1 MERFYLKFNNLFFW
15 LILGLLV
22 FIPLYPKFPL
32 VNVNGTYVAI
42 RFEDLLIG
50 LVEGLWLIANF
61 SKLKKIFSMP
71 LTQAF
76 LVFWLI
82 GFISLLSGIFITFT
96 VAPSL
101 GLFHFLRRIELMGLF
116 FVAATAFKNTKQVKL
131 ALQVMLVTAL
141 LVVFY
146 GLGQVYFKFP
156 VVSTNNSEFS
166 KGLVLVLT
174 LGARPNSTFAGH
186 YDLAIY
192 LSVVLVFLASF
203 LFFGKRLLLKII
215 LFITGL
221 LSFGL
226 LGLTA
231 ARASWL
237 ASLVGIALVFCVMGK
252 RILIV
257 GLILA
262 STIAVVAIPSLRHRL
277 VATLTVNVLEGG
289 GPKYTPPSPSP
300 INKLT
305 ASSSATATTAAQTNL
320 PIDIAPGEP
329 LNVTELDVYRS
340 YNIRTQVE
348 WPRAIAAFVKN
359 PLLGTGYSSLTLA
372 TDNDILR
379 SIGETGLLG
388 TLGLSLILFIILKVL
403 ISKLKSK
410 QGLEQLFIIAT
421 ICSLCAIFISMIF
434 LDVLEAS
441 KIATLFW
448 ILLGIAWVVAND
460 YQYDK

>member
-1 MERFYLKFNNLFFW
+1 
-15 LILGLLV
+15 
-22 FIPLYPKFPL
+22 
-32 VNVNGTYVAI
+32 
-42 RFEDLLIG
+42 
-50 LVEGLWLIANF
+50 
-61 SKLKKIFSMP
+61 
-71 LTQAF
+71 
-76 LVFWLI
+76 
-82 GFISLLSGIFITFT
+82 
-96 VAPSL
+96 
-101 GLFHFLRRIELMGLF
+101 
-116 FVAATAFKNTKQVKL
+116 
-131 ALQVMLVTAL
+131 
-141 LVVFY
+141 
-146 GLGQVYFKFP
+146 
-156 VVSTNNSEFS
+156 
-166 KGLVLVLT
+166 
-174 LGARPNSTFAGH
+174 
-186 YDLAIY
+186 
-192 LSVVLVFLASF
+192 
-203 LFFGKRLLLKII
+203 
-215 LFITGL
+215 
-221 LSFGL
+221 
-226 LGLTA
+226 
-231 ARASWL
+231 
-237 ASLVGIALVFCVMGK
+237 MGK

-348 WPRAIAAFVKN
+348 WPRAMAAFIKN

-388 TLGLSLILFIILKVL
+388 TVGLSLVLFIISKVL

-410 QGLEQLFIIAT
+410 QGLEKLFIIAT

>member
-61 SKLKKIFSMP
+61 SKLKKIFNMP
-71 LTQAF
+71 LTQVF

-82 GFISLLSGIFITFT
+82 GFISLLSGVFITFT
-96 VAPSL
+96 VVPSL

-131 ALQVMLVTAL
+131 ALQVMLVAAL

-174 LGARPNSTFAGH
+174 PGARPNSTFAGH

-237 ASLVGIALVFCVMGK
+237 
-252 RILIV
+252 
-257 GLILA
+257 
-262 STIAVVAIPSLRHRL
+262 
-277 VATLTVNVLEGG
+277 
-289 GPKYTPPSPSP
+289 
-300 INKLT
+300 
-305 ASSSATATTAAQTNL
+305 
-320 PIDIAPGEP
+320 
-329 LNVTELDVYRS
+329 
-340 YNIRTQVE
+340 
-348 WPRAIAAFVKN
+348 
-359 PLLGTGYSSLTLA
+359 
-372 TDNDILR
+372 
-379 SIGETGLLG
+379 GLLDDG
-388 TLGLSLILFIILKVL
+388 
-403 ISKLKSK
+403 
-410 QGLEQLFIIAT
+410 
-421 ICSLCAIFISMIF
+421 
-434 LDVLEAS
+434 
-441 KIATLFW
+441 
-448 ILLGIAWVVAND
+448 
-460 YQYDK
+460 